1 MTNQDWNAQQLL
13 QTSSSYWQGFTL
25 QAAVK
30 LDVFSAIGDG
40 GLSANEIADRIHVD
54 ERALAMLLDA
64 LCAMALL
71 IKNAGRYSN
80 TAASTT
86 FLIRS
91 ASKYLGHMLMHHH
104 HLAESWLKLD
114 QAVISGE
121 PVRDRASFSDDQ
133 WRESFLMGMFNM
145 AKHTAPPVAEA
156 IDLAGCRR
164 LLDLGG
170 GPGTYAVFFC
180 LKNPGLSATVFDL
193 PTTRPF
199 SESVFDQFGLADRI
213 SFSEGNYLT
222 EDIDGSYDV
231 IWMSHILHGEGP
243 EDCEK
248 IIRKAVAA
256 LQPGGKILVHDF
268 ILDNTMDGPLFPA
281 LFALNML
288 LGTASGQ
295 SYSEG
300 QIRKMLARAGVV
312 NIERIA
318 MRLPNDSGI
327 ITGTV

>member
-1 MTNQDWNAQQLL
+1 
-13 QTSSSYWQGFTL
+13 
-25 QAAVK
+25 
-30 LDVFSAIGDG
+30 
-40 GLSANEIADRIHVD
+40 
-54 ERALAMLLDA
+54 
-64 LCAMALL
+64 
-71 IKNAGRYSN
+71 
-80 TAASTT
+80 
-86 FLIRS
+86 
-91 ASKYLGHMLMHHH
+91 
-104 HLAESWLKLD
+104 
-114 QAVISGE
+114 
-121 PVRDRASFSDDQ
+121 
-133 WRESFLMGMFNM
+133 
-145 AKHTAPPVAEA
+145 
-156 IDLAGCRR
+156 
-164 LLDLGG
+164 
-170 GPGTYAVFFC
+170 
-180 LKNPGLSATVFDL
+180 
-193 PTTRPF
+193 RPF